1 MNTTT
6 LEKQKTITHISTVR
20 TEGIITRIHV
30 MQVLGLDDLQY
41 GQIVHESGMAF
52 LQDMY
57 TDFDEKWIDK
67 LATLKAFWTWW
78 KSEWL
83 IWEQALLMKVAGHEH
98 SLTIESYKT
107 YMTCT
112 GESMLTLNSFGNFLK
127 ICKDVE
133 L

>member
-6 LEKQKTITHISTVR
+6 LEKQKTITHISMVR
-20 TEGIITRIHV
+20 TEGIITRLHV

-52 LQDMY
+52 LEDMY
-57 TDFDEKWIDK
+57 SDFEPKWIDK
-67 LATLKAFWTWW
+67 LSTLKAFWTWW

-83 IWEQALLMKVAGHEH
+83 LWEQELLQKLAGAEH
-98 SLTIESYKT
+98 KLTIESYKEH
-107 YMTCT
+107 MTVT
-112 GESMLTLNSFGNFLK
+112 GESMMTLNSFGNFLK